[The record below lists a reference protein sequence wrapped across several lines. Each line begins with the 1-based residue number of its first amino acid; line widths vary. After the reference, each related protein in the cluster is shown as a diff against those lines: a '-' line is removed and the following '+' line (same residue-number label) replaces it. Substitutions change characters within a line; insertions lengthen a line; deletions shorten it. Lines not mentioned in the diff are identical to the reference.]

1 MSPTART
8 LLNKVPEVTVFF
20 WIIKVLSTTVGET
33 GADLLATNLGLGLTM
48 TTVVMA
54 VLLAAALVVQFRA
67 RRYVPAI
74 YWLSVVLISVVGTL
88 VTDNLTDS
96 YGVSLVATTIVFS
109 IALAVTFAVWYAC
122 ERTLSI
128 HSIVTSRREGFY
140 WLAILFTFA
149 LGTAA
154 GDLLA
159 EKLNLG
165 YGPSL
170 LVFAAAIA
178 VVAAAHY
185 LLKLNAVLSFWLVY
199 ILTRPLGAS
208 TGDLLSQPRDAGGI
222 ALGTL
227 GTSLIFLVIIV
238 ALVIFLTRTGRDR
251 DEQPAG
257 DGAATSAGPQSAMS
271 PSPVAGSA
279 PGPDG
284 NS

>member
-1 MSPTART
+1 MSPTARAM
-8 LLNKVPEVTVFF
+8 LNKVPEVTAYF
-20 WIIKVLSTTVGET
+20 WVIKVLSTTVGET

-48 TTVVMA
+48 TTVVMS
-54 VLLAAALVVQFRA
+54 VLLAGSLLLQFRA

-88 VTDNLTDS
+88 FTDNLTDS
-96 YGVSLVATTIVFS
+96 YGISLIATTIVFTV
-109 IALAVTFAVWYAC
+109 ALTATFAVWYAR

-128 HSIVTSRREGFY
+128 HSIYTSRREGFY

-178 VVAAAHY
+178 VVAVAHY
-185 LLKLNAVLSFWLVY
+185 LFKLNAVLSFWLAY

-222 ALGTL
+222 ALGAI

-251 DEQPAG
+251 DEQPAD
-257 DGAATSAGPQSAMS
+257 DGAPTSAGHQSEMPS
-271 PSPVAGSA
+271 SPVVGSA